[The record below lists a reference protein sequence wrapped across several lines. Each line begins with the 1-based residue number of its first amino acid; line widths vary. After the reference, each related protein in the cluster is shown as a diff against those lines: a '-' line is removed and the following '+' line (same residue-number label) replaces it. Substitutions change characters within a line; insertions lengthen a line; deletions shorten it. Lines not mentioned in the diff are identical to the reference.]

1 MAQSRGAEEAWAP
14 AEGLRKHVLMVR
26 GPLREMNCKRLQ
38 RQELRLSDFQDP
50 ERDVSVDSGWFGS
63 ALRVFAEA

>member
-1 MAQSRGAEEAWAP
+1 
-14 AEGLRKHVLMVR
+14 MVP

-63 ALRVFAEA
+63 ALRVFAAAW